1 MYKQVIYVLVD
12 GSRGDKMKTNIKDIS
27 IKAFK
32 TFIQGF
38 LGSLVVFIQSN
49 SNIDEKVLKSAF
61 IGALAGGISA
71 LMNFIISLLK
81 GDDE

>member
-1 MYKQVIYVLVD
+1 
-12 GSRGDKMKTNIKDIS
+12 MKKKTKDILTR
-27 IKAFK
+27 AFK

-81 GDDE
+81 GDEYSGS

>member
-1 MYKQVIYVLVD
+1 LVD
-12 GSRGDKMKTNIKDIS
+12 GNRGDKMKANIKDIS

-81 GDDE
+81 GDE

>member
-1 MYKQVIYVLVD
+1 LVD
-12 GSRGDKMKTNIKDIS
+12 GSRGDKMKANIKDIS

-81 GDDE
+81 GDE

>member
-1 MYKQVIYVLVD
+1 
-12 GSRGDKMKTNIKDIS
+12 MKANIKDIS

-81 GDDE
+81 GDEYSGS

>member
-1 MYKQVIYVLVD
+1 M
-12 GSRGDKMKTNIKDIS
+12 KMKKKTKDILTR
-27 IKAFK
+27 ALK

-71 LMNFIISLLK
+71 LMNFVINLLK
-81 GDDE
+81 GDE

>member
-1 MYKQVIYVLVD
+1 
-12 GSRGDKMKTNIKDIS
+12 MKTNIKDIS

>member
-1 MYKQVIYVLVD
+1 MYKHVIYVLVD
-12 GSRGDKMKTNIKDIS
+12 GSRGDKMKANIKDIS

-81 GDDE
+81 GDE

>member
-1 MYKQVIYVLVD
+1 
-12 GSRGDKMKTNIKDIS
+12 MKANIKDIS

-81 GDDE
+81 GDE

>member
-1 MYKQVIYVLVD
+1 
-12 GSRGDKMKTNIKDIS
+12 MKANIKDIS

-81 GDDE
+81 GDEYNGS